1 MAEVTVKFIEP
12 PVNIDVD
19 MSKITWR
26 DLIEL
31 QKVQRQ
37 GGDEEQAIEAVT
49 KIVSRI
55 TGQDAWDLPAQVVA
69 KVVEEMM
76 TMAGLGG
83 TAKN

>member
-1 MAEVTVKFIEP
+1 MAEVKVRFVEP
-12 PVNIDVD
+12 PVEIDVD

-31 QKVQRQ
+31 QRAQRE
-37 GGDEEQAIEAVT
+37 GLDEDGAVEVVT

-55 TGQDAWDLPAQVVA
+55 TGQDAWELPAQVVA
-69 KVVEEMM
+69 KVAEEMM